1 MNPREACV
9 HGARDRPERRR
20 GERRRHVVRAL
31 LYGSLNPRRRTPRR
45 AGELTLSAVDWH
57 APHWLA
63 IAILIV
69 TFSCSDAF
77 LTLLLLE
84 RGAHEVNPLMARL
97 LAQPV
102 AAFALVKIGLTA
114 VGVVLLTQLA
124 RVRAFGRVP
133 VGLVLYTLLAVYGLL
148 MVYEFGLLNR
158 L

>member
-1 MNPREACV
+1 MNPREACI
-9 HGARDRPERRR
+9 HGATDRPERRR
-20 GERRRHVVRAL
+20 GDRRRHVLRAL

-45 AGELTLSAVDWH
+45 AGEDTLSAVDWPP
-57 APHWLA
+57 PHWLA

-69 TFSCSDAF
+69 TFSCGDAF

-97 LAQPV
+97 LAQPI

-148 MVYEFGLLNR
+148 MLYEFGLLNR